1 MTRST
6 RTAGRTAATA
16 GAAIVTALALAACGA
31 ASAGGSTPVASAPQ
45 PSGTQSGANTPG
57 ATATPPVPVATESNP
72 PGDIPDNQAFVAYV
86 STTGGFTVKVPEGWA
101 RTTNGTTVVFTDKLN
116 SVRVEESTS
125 ASAPTVAS
133 ATSADVAALKAAHPA
148 VQLKAVTTFTRP
160 GGTGVLIT
168 YLTDSAPDPV
178 TNKVVRDAVERYL
191 FWKSGRLVVVSLVGP
206 VNADNV
212 DPWRKVT
219 DSFKWTR

>member
-31 ASAGGSTPVASAPQ
+31 ASAGGSTPAASAPQ
-45 PSGTQSGANTPG
+45 PSGTQSGASTPG

-101 RTTNGTTVVFTDKLN
+101 RTTSGTTVVFTDKLN

-133 ATSADVAALKAAHPA
+133 ATSADVAALKAAQPQF
-148 VQLKAVTTFTRP
+148 QLKAVTTFTRP

-178 TNKVVRDAVERYL
+178 TNKVVRDAVERYV
-191 FWKSGRLVVVSLVGP
+191 FWKSGRLVVLSLVGP

-219 DSFKWTR
+219 ESFGWTR

>member
-6 RTAGRTAATA
+6 RTARSTAVTA
-16 GAAIVTALALAACGA
+16 GAALVAALSLAACGA
-31 ASAGGSTPVASAPQ
+31 ASTGRSTPGATAPQ
-45 PSGTQSGANTPG
+45 PSGSVTGTSTPTAKTTQPG
-57 ATATPPVPVATESNP
+57 PVATESNP

-133 ATSADVAALKAAHPA
+133 ATSADVAALKAAQPQF
-148 VQLKAVTTFTRP
+148 QLKAVTTFTRP

-178 TNKVVRDAVERYL
+178 TNKVVRDAVERYV
-191 FWKSGRLVVVSLVGP
+191 FWKSGRLVVLSLVGP

-219 DSFKWTR
+219 ESFGWTR

>member
-6 RTAGRTAATA
+6 RTARSTAVTA
-16 GAAIVTALALAACGA
+16 GAALVAALSLAACGA
-31 ASAGGSTPVASAPQ
+31 ASTGRSTPGATAPQ
-45 PSGTQSGANTPG
+45 PSGSVTGTSTPTAKSTQPG
-57 ATATPPVPVATESNP
+57 PVATESNP

-101 RTTNGTTVVFTDKLN
+101 RTTSGTTVVFTDKLN

-133 ATSADVAALKAAHPA
+133 ATSADVAALKAAQPQF
-148 VQLKAVTTFTRP
+148 QLKAVTTFTRP

-178 TNKVVRDAVERYL
+178 TNKVVRDAVERYV
-191 FWKSGRLVVVSLVGP
+191 FWKSGRLVVLSLVGP

-219 DSFKWTR
+219 ESFGWTR

>member
-6 RTAGRTAATA
+6 RTARSTAVTA
-16 GAAIVTALALAACGA
+16 GAALVAALSLAACGA
-31 ASAGGSTPVASAPQ
+31 ASTGRSTPGATAPQ
-45 PSGTQSGANTPG
+45 PSGSVTGTSTPTAKTTQPG
-57 ATATPPVPVATESNP
+57 PVATESNP

-101 RTTNGTTVVFTDKLN
+101 RTTSGTTVVFTDKLN

-133 ATSADVAALKAAHPA
+133 ATSADVAALKASQPQF
-148 VQLKAVTTFTRP
+148 QLKAVTTFTRP

-178 TNKVVRDAVERYL
+178 TNKVVRDAVERYV
-191 FWKSGRLVVVSLVGP
+191 FWKSGRLVVLSLVGP

-219 DSFKWTR
+219 ESFGWTR

>member
-6 RTAGRTAATA
+6 RTARSTAVTA
-16 GAAIVTALALAACGA
+16 GAALVAALSLAACGA
-31 ASAGGSTPVASAPQ
+31 ASTGRSTPGATAPQ
-45 PSGTQSGANTPG
+45 PSGSVTGTSTPTAKTTQPG
-57 ATATPPVPVATESNP
+57 PVATESNP

-101 RTTNGTTVVFTDKLN
+101 RTTSGTTVVFTDKLN

-133 ATSADVAALKAAHPA
+133 ATSADVAALKAAQPQF
-148 VQLKAVTTFTRP
+148 QLKAVTTFTRP

-178 TNKVVRDAVERYL
+178 TNKVVRDAVERYV
-191 FWKSGRLVVVSLVGP
+191 FWKSGRLVVLSLVGP

-219 DSFKWTR
+219 ESFGWTR